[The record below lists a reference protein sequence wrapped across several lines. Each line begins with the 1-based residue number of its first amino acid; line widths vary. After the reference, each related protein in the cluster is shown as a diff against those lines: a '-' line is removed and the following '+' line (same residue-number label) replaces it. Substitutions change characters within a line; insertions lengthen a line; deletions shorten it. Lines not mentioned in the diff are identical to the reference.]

1 MIYQSNHQ
9 NPTMSSTRK
18 TSPRP
23 QHRKLHS
30 TASKSAA
37 SSSKANIKRDREKPI
52 ERCRGRCR
60 VQWSEK
66 HVKEG
71 LVLVQEAQLAR
82 VVKTGPISE
91 HYEIDPKP
99 FASGQ
104 WAKVYRCRSRST
116 GTLYAAK
123 YSSRNRFNTDCS
135 AELRHEIALLSLC
148 SQSPRVVRLHDVYET
163 PKEIILVMEFAPG
176 GDLQTLID
184 GDLVP
189 LEGDVVHFVK
199 QLVEGLA
206 YLHERN
212 IAHLDIKPQNLVMM
226 GSFPESE
233 VKLCDFEISR
243 VILEGTEVREIL
255 GTPDYVAPEI
265 LHYEPITLAA
275 DMWSL
280 GVTTYVLLTGFSP
293 FGGETDQE
301 TFQNI
306 SLGEVDF
313 PEELFE
319 DVSAQ
324 AKDFVAKLL
333 VLDPSARMSAKQ
345 CLRHDWLR
353 DAPTQAS
360 PHLRRYLSK
369 SREVLLERVVSRENL
384 RRAALLSQAT
394 SQANLSEAGESKS
407 LGGSLSQSEMCLSYG
422 LTGSRGSLEG
432 SECYMSPADS
442 RTSLGSSQ
450 TSLATSQASLA
461 TSQNYLL
468 NKEQTQGLLS
478 QAQSRS
484 QAHLNHVTRRGLLS
498 RMRSLNQIQSQACLS
513 QSVKGDERKEA
524 MLNPLFGSRSQ
535 EKLYGLRCLSKSQG
549 VLDIY
554 RSLECLRKRNRRRK
568 DQRAVTEDVLP
579 IFRKIGSEIASSS
592 SAGSSEAG
600 VNGAESSERVFSDAL
615 EPEAAANASEN
626 PERSPRRNSPGGAG
640 EEKNRPAEEPTEP
653 VQVLE
658 NMDQFEV
665 HENGAERGDPEA
677 EAPEGRPKGAGIEGL
692 KIGKSEAEENLDSL
706 QSVESDTLTE
716 DSDEI
721 QSERNRLSV
730 KQASQRQNSDISS
743 HSNNSANSDEKEEH
757 SESENDEP
765 KYSVAQLVSAFNK
778 HQEVASKTSLEA
790 IMTEKR
796 VSEVTFPTG
805 PKALRLF
812 IPDINITERGI
823 VRRKT
828 SYKPRKN
835 WEELRKQNE
844 KNEGVLKDFE
854 SESGNEDAEE
864 VQESQRCER
873 SYEKSEDP
881 EEEKPSIPSAF
892 PLNEINSAWPM
903 SEDSNFEVLETRE
916 CLDRRIDEK
925 YKQCVD
931 VAKSGS
937 KPEASEDKASGSG
950 PGASRVYHQKERLP
964 NYIFAEV
971 PRLRVEGGANFSERF
986 SSSPK
991 KKGVAVEPRADGSV
1005 NLKDIL
1011 HKIDASRRA
1020 SKENLEK
1027 LRKRTSITKIMV
1039 NDNLPIENDTNNN
1052 GSAPPSG
1059 RAKSEP
1065 PSSSLPGAP
1074 HELAK
1079 LDLPPSF
1086 VRSSSLSSES
1096 SCPTPS
1102 SLRSDIGLSWED
1114 VHGSQSPSASLD
1126 KSEELAKASRKFES
1140 LGATKNP
1147 AENRFESLA
1156 KSKSASP
1163 MSPEE
1168 RRVWGKVCTGS
1179 YTRAMQKFNGKQ
1191 SHDRKINFFNS
1202 GQNCEKTRRRS
1213 SPAMPQCA
1221 DS

>member
-1 MIYQSNHQ
+1 MIYKRQTSI
-9 NPTMSSTRK
+9 MSSKKTNQRK
-18 TSPRP
+18 FSTTKTGS
-23 QHRKLHS
+23 KLG
-30 TASKSAA
+30 
-37 SSSKANIKRDREKPI
+37 SSNRGDKV

-71 LVLVQEAQLAR
+71 LVLVQETQLAR
-82 VVKTGPISE
+82 VVKTGPIAE

-123 YSSRNRFNTDCS
+123 YSSRTRFNTDCS

-226 GSFPESE
+226 GTFPECD

-243 VILEGTEVREIL
+243 VVLEGTEVREIL

-319 DVSAQ
+319 DVSTQ

-345 CLRHDWLR
+345 CLRHDWLK

-384 RRAALLSQAT
+384 RRVALMNQQHPSLALTS
-394 SQANLSEAGESKS
+394 SQANLREPEGQLAG
-407 LGGSLSQSEMCLSYG
+407 GLSQSEMCLNI
-422 LTGSRGSLEG
+422 TGSHASLIN
-432 SECYMSPADS
+432 SECYMTPSNS
-442 RTSLGSSQ
+442 QTSLNSSQ
-450 TSLATSQASLA
+450 SLSTSQHSLATSQASLA

-468 NKEQTQGLLS
+468 NAEQTQGLLS
-478 QAQSRS
+478 QVQSRS
-484 QAHLNHVTRRGLLS
+484 HANLNHANRRGLLS
-498 RMRSLNQIQSQACLS
+498 RMRSLNQIQSQACLITRSS
-513 QSVKGDERKEA
+513 QQKEF
-524 MLNPLFGSRSQ
+524 LINPLFGSRSQ
-535 EKLYGLRCLSKSQG
+535 EKLYGLKCLSKSQG

-554 RSLECLRKRNRRRK
+554 HSLESIRKTGRKKDQSEKNVIANKYLNERFSSRALERCESAGDVLTSSFNVRSLNLDANLNLGDETNHKMADGNQNELQGEK
-568 DQRAVTEDVLP
+568 
-579 IFRKIGSEIASSS
+579 
-592 SAGSSEAG
+592 SSE
-600 VNGAESSERVFSDAL
+600 
-615 EPEAAANASEN
+615 
-626 PERSPRRNSPGGAG
+626 
-640 EEKNRPAEEPTEP
+640 K
-653 VQVLE
+653 
-658 NMDQFEV
+658 
-665 HENGAERGDPEA
+665 
-677 EAPEGRPKGAGIEGL
+677 
-692 KIGKSEAEENLDSL
+692 KINDSEENFDSL

-716 DSDEI
+716 DSDETDP
-721 QSERNRLSV
+721 RLVKTSV
-730 KQASQRQNSDISS
+730 RQNSDISS
-743 HSNNSANSDEKEEH
+743 HSNNSGNSDDKNHSDEP

-765 KYSVAQLVSAFNK
+765 KYTVAQLVSAFNK
-778 HQEVASKTSLEA
+778 HQEVASQTSLEA

-796 VSEVTFPTG
+796 VNEVNFPTG

-812 IPDINITERGI
+812 IPDINIQERGI

-835 WEELRKQNE
+835 WEELRKRNE
-844 KNEGVLKDFE
+844 KNEGLIKDFDND
-854 SESGNEDAEE
+854 SGNEDDLVNPDACDQNKVVGDEDDRENSIVKNNEWTELFSDQIEE
-864 VQESQRCER
+864 S
-873 SYEKSEDP
+873 
-881 EEEKPSIPSAF
+881 
-892 PLNEINSAWPM
+892 LNKNIIIN
-903 SEDSNFEVLETRE
+903 
-916 CLDRRIDEK
+916 EK

-931 VAKSGS
+931 VANSNKLIREDDKDRAVKEDDSRINQTLIEEFGKEEMIKPINQTLIKEMGKEEMIKPINQTLIKEMGKEELIKPINQALIKEMGKEEIIKPINQALIKEFGKEEMIKPINQTLIKEMGKEEMIKPINQTLIKDFGKEEMIKPINQS
-937 KPEASEDKASGSG
+937 KFSN
-950 PGASRVYHQKERLP
+950 SRSSYFKERMP
-964 NYIFAEV
+964 NYIYPEV
-971 PRLRVEGGANFSERF
+971 LACTKDEEDD
-986 SSSPK
+986 K
-991 KKGVAVEPRADGSV
+991 KKVVNISRDSSV

-1011 HKIDASRRA
+1011 KMDGN
-1020 SKENLEK
+1020 KEAQKNIEK
-1027 LRKRTSITKIMV
+1027 LRKRTSITKIIVTDNMITDEQLSKSNCDEDKV
-1039 NDNLPIENDTNNN
+1039 KNDKRLE
-1052 GSAPPSG
+1052 
-1059 RAKSEP
+1059 RVC
-1065 PSSSLPGAP
+1065 SSSSEDPDGKEEKRKDGNKNLNVYDK
-1074 HELAK
+1074 K
-1079 LDLPPSF
+1079 L
-1086 VRSSSLSSES
+1086 
-1096 SCPTPS
+1096 T
-1102 SLRSDIGLSWED
+1102 
-1114 VHGSQSPSASLD
+1114 
-1126 KSEELAKASRKFES
+1126 KEEKKI
-1140 LGATKNP
+1140 
-1147 AENRFESLA
+1147 
-1156 KSKSASP
+1156 
-1163 MSPEE
+1163 
-1168 RRVWGKVCTGS
+1168 WGKVCTGS
-1179 YTRAMQKFNGKQ
+1179 YTRAMEKFNGKK
-1191 SHDRKINFFNS
+1191 SNLSGDKNKSKNFRD
-1202 GQNCEKTRRRS
+1202 K
-1213 SPAMPQCA
+1213 
-1221 DS
+1221 